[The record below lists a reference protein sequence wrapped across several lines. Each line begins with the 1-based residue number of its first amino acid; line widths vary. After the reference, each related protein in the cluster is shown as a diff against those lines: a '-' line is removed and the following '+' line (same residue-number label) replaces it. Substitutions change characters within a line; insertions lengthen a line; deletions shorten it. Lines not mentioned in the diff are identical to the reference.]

1 MANRSDKSLRRRVA
15 ANIKNRRQVLKLSQ
29 EAVALEAGFHRTFI
43 GHVERAESNVSID
56 SLERLAEAL
65 QTPAFKLLMAEQE
78 STGKEDEE

>member
-15 ANIKNRRQVLKLSQ
+15 ANLKTRRQVLNLSQ

-65 QTPAFKLLMAEQE
+65 QTPAFKLLMAEQDAV
-78 STGKEDEE
+78 GKENEE